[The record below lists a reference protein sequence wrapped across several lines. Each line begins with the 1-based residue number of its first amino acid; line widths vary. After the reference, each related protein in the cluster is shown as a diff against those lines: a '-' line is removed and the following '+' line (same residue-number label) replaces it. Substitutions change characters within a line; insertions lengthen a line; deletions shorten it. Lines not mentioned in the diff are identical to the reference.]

1 MARNSVTG
9 LLIYCQDPQFATYS
23 GGVHRVL
30 SSYQMTATV
39 SIKVLTSFVSPFL
52 LDKNLNLPLF
62 ALGSLALIGSFV
74 VAIVFLFRIKHR
86 FHNRGQSYIRL
97 SKSLYKLEAELWD
110 SEIERTQSPEVT
122 PESTPKSTTKK
133 MVEVIDGVFS
143 SDDEVDEVENKIG
156 GL

>member
-1 MARNSVTG
+1 MSRNSVTG

-30 SSYQMTATV
+30 SSYQMSAAV
-39 SIKVLTSFVSPFL
+39 SIKVLTSFVCPFL

-110 SEIERTQSPEVT
+110 SEIETTQSPEVT

-143 SDDEVDEVENKIG
+143 SDDEVDEDENKIG